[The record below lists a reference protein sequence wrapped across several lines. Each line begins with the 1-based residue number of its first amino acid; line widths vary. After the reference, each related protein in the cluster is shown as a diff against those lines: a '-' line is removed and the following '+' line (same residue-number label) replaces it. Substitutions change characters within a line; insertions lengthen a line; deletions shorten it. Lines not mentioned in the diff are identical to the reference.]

1 MRHLRVHGTTEK
13 WSAKLVEEYDI
24 DDKNHKQAMTNLIN
38 DLASLAVVRNYYIDP
53 NTMMKLYDQHMSY
66 QSGELK

>member
-1 MRHLRVHGTTEK
+1 MRHLRVHGTAEK

-24 DDKNHKQAMTNLIN
+24 DDKHHKQAMTNLIN

-66 QSGELK
+66 QQGEMK

>member
-66 QSGELK
+66 QAGELK

>member
-1 MRHLRVHGTTEK
+1 MRHLRVHGNPEK

-24 DDKNHKQAMTNLIN
+24 DDKHHKQAITNLIN

-66 QSGELK
+66 QAGELK

>member
-24 DDKNHKQAMTNLIN
+24 DDKHHKQAIRNLIAE
-38 DLASLAVVRNYYIDP
+38 LIQLAVVRNRYIDRD
-53 NTMMKLYDQHMSY
+53 TMMKLYDKHI
-66 QSGELK
+66 GEYK

>member
-1 MRHLRVHGTTEK
+1 VRHLRVHGTAEK

-24 DDKNHKQAMTNLIN
+24 DDKHHKQAMTNLIK
-38 DLASLAVVRNYYIDP
+38 DLASLAVVGNYYIDP

-66 QSGELK
+66 QQGEMK

>member
-1 MRHLRVHGTTEK
+1 MRHLRVHGTAEK

-24 DDKNHKQAMTNLIN
+24 DDKHHKQAMTNLIN
-38 DLASLAVVRNYYIDP
+38 DLASLAVVRNYYINP

-66 QSGELK
+66 QQGEMK

>member
-1 MRHLRVHGTTEK
+1 MRHLRVHGTAEK

-24 DDKNHKQAMTNLIN
+24 DDKHYKQAMTNLIN

-53 NTMMKLYDQHMSY
+53 NTIMKLYDQHMSY
-66 QSGELK
+66 QQGEMK